1 MQSMRITRL
10 AQLEAVMAGRFTAAD
25 ATAAEAA
32 RAHQNALV
40 KPRGSLGRL
49 ESLAVWYAAW
59 RGQAVPVM
67 KAPAILVFAASHGVA
82 RHRVSAFPPDVTEQ
96 MVRVFHD
103 GGAAINQLAID
114 LGAELR
120 IGELTP
126 DRPCAD
132 ISEGMALQE
141 AEFVQ
146 AFSYGIESV
155 AALDGADLLILGEMG
170 IGNTTAAAAL
180 SLALFGG
187 KPEDWVGTGTGL
199 DKDGLMR
206 KRRIVAAARDA
217 NEESLS
223 RGALRILQAFGGLEM
238 AAIAGAVFEARRRRL
253 PVLLDGYVCTAAAS
267 ALAVARSGALDHCV
281 VGHCSAELGHRRLLA
296 AIGKSPILDL
306 SMRLGEGSGAAVALY
321 LLRAA
326 LVCHGGMMRMSEA
339 SVSGPS
345 E

>member
-1 MQSMRITRL
+1 MQSIRITRL

-25 ATAAEAA
+25 TVAAEGA
-32 RAHQNALV
+32 RAHQKALV
-40 KPRGSLGRL
+40 KPPSSLGRL
-49 ESLAVWYAAW
+49 ESIAVWYAAW

-67 KAPAILVFAASHGVA
+67 KSPAILVFAASHGVA
-82 RHRVSAFPPDVTEQ
+82 RHRVSAYPPDVTEQ

-141 AEFVQ
+141 SEFVQ
-146 AFSYGIESV
+146 AFSYGMESV
-155 AALDGADLLILGEMG
+155 VALDGADLLILGEMG

-180 SLALFGG
+180 SLGLFGG
-187 KPEDWVGTGTGL
+187 KPEDWVGRGTGL
-199 DKDGLMR
+199 DKEGLLR
-206 KRRIVAAARDA
+206 KRRIVAASRDA
-217 NEESLS
+217 NEDSLN
-223 RGALRILQAFGGLEM
+223 RGPLRLLQAFGGLEM
-238 AAIAGAVFEARRRRL
+238 TAIAGAVFEARRRRL
-253 PVLLDGYVCTAAAS
+253 PVLLDGYVCTASAAT
-267 ALAVARSGALDHCV
+267 LAVARPGALDHCL
-281 VGHCSAELGHRRLLA
+281 VGHCSAEPGHHRLLQA
-296 AIGKSPILDL
+296 LGKKPVLDL
-306 SMRLGEGSGAAVALY
+306 SMCLGEASGAAVALY

-339 SVSGPS
+339 NVSDKTN
-345 E
+345 